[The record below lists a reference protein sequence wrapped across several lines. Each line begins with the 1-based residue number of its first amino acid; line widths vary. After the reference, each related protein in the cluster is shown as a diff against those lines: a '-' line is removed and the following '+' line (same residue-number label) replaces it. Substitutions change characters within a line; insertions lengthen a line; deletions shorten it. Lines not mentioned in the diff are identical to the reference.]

1 MATINSSLNDAL
13 VAQAAL
19 EQFTAELLGL
29 NVFTT
34 SYSPEVARRG
44 ASVNIPLVANLTA
57 TTFADDYTSD
67 NGTLNAVTVTL
78 DKQKIVTVGLSDT
91 DYSKSSAA
99 DVVKF
104 ANQQGRALALAVIQ
118 DVMSVFVTTASSAA
132 QFSASITSASSFT
145 ITNARTLRKALTDDK
160 APMMDRNLI
169 LNSALYDSL
178 LSQPGLL
185 DASQFGAR
193 DTIVDGRVPKVL
205 GMNVYESIIMPSNS
219 ITLSGLAVHQN
230 AVAIAVR
237 AVESQAPG
245 EYLAAQTIT
254 DPVTGLS
261 ISYRRFYMPNTG
273 KHYVSFSSLYGYAR
287 AITAA
292 AKLVLGA

>member
-44 ASVNIPLVANLTA
+44 ASVSIPLVANLTA

-78 DKQKIVTVGLSDT
+78 DKHKIVTVGLSDT

-104 ANQQGRALALAVIQ
+104 ANQQGKALAQAVIQ
-118 DVMSVFVTTASSAA
+118 DVFSAFVTTASSAA
-132 QFSASITSASSFT
+132 QFTASVTGASAFT

-160 APMMDRNLI
+160 APLTDRSLI
-169 LNSALYDSL
+169 LNSSLYDSL
-178 LSQPGLL
+178 LSQSGLL

-193 DTIVDGRVPKVL
+193 DTIVEGRVPRVL
-205 GMNVYESIIMPSNS
+205 GMNVYESIVLPTNS
-219 ITLSGLAVHQN
+219 ITLSGMAVHPN
-230 AVAIAVR
+230 AMAIAVR

-254 DPVTGLS
+254 DPTTGLS

-273 KHYVSFSSLYGYAR
+273 KHYVSFSSLYGYSR

>member
-34 SYSPEVARRG
+34 SYSSEVARRG
-44 ASVNIPLVANLTA
+44 ASVSIPLVANLTA

-78 DKQKIVTVGLSDT
+78 DKHKIVTVGLSDT

-104 ANQQGRALALAVIQ
+104 ANQQGKALAQAVIQ
-118 DVMSVFVTTASSAA
+118 DVFSAFVTTASSAA
-132 QFSASITSASSFT
+132 QFAASVTGASAFT

-160 APMMDRNLI
+160 APLTDRSLI
-169 LNSALYDSL
+169 LNSSLYDSL
-178 LSQPGLL
+178 LSQSGLL

-193 DTIVDGRVPKVL
+193 DTIVEGRVPRVL
-205 GMNVYESIIMPSNS
+205 GMNVYESIVLPTNS
-219 ITLSGLAVHQN
+219 ITLSGMAVHPN
-230 AVAIAVR
+230 AMAIAVR

-254 DPVTGLS
+254 DPTTGLS

-273 KHYVSFSSLYGYAR
+273 KHYVSFSSLYGYSR

>member
-1 MATINSSLNDAL
+1 MATISSSLNDAL

-57 TTFADDYTSD
+57 TNFADDYTSD

-78 DKQKIVTVGLSDT
+78 DKHKIVTVGLSDT

-132 QFSASITSASSFT
+132 QFSASITSASAFT

-160 APMMDRNLI
+160 APMTDRNLI

-205 GMNVYESIIMPSNS
+205 GMNVYESIILPTNS

-254 DPVTGLS
+254 DPTTGLS

-273 KHYVSFSSLYGYAR
+273 KHYVSFSSLYGYSR